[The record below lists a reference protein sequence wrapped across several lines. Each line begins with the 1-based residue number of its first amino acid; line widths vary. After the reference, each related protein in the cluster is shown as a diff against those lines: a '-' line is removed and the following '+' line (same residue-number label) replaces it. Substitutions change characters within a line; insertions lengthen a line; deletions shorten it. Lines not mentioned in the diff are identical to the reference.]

1 MKAFLDVAEELKV
14 LGLTDTSGFKRDLGL
29 SGTKAVVKEKES
41 PASTSTDPAPP
52 SGSNLYLNT
61 GTAAGRAGTKSACLI
76 RIDYKRP
83 YVMP

>member
-41 PASTSTDPAPP
+41 PQA
-52 SGSNLYLNT
+52 
-61 GTAAGRAGTKSACLI
+61 
-76 RIDYKRP
+76 
-83 YVMP
+83 

>member
-29 SGTKAVVKEKES
+29 SGTKPPVKAEERQS
-41 PASTSTDPAPP
+41 STDPAPL

-61 GTAAGRAGTKSACLI
+61 GTAAGSLA
-76 RIDYKRP
+76 
-83 YVMP
+83 